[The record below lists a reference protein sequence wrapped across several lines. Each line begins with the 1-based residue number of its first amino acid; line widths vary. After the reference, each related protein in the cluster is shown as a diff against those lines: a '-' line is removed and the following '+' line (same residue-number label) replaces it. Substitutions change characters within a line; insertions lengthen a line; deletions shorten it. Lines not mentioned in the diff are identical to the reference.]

1 MWMLKG
7 CRNEACNVPTS
18 CSMWNHSTLPS
29 KKILLLIITYL
40 MPPLP
45 FSLSSSSPS
54 SSSALSSS
62 SLQWTKTATTSVQ
75 HLSHREKK
83 GERSV
88 SPPLSPASSSTQ
100 ASSPPSLPPS
110 SPQSSPSFL
119 PPPFLPRPPSSP
131 GRWILQYRLQDPG
144 LFGALLYAEQHGSG
158 GGTLEAAVKRR
169 LLLLLLL

>member
-1 MWMLKG
+1 
-7 CRNEACNVPTS
+7 
-18 CSMWNHSTLPS
+18 MWNHSTLPS